1 MLYYGPGKL
10 RRPSQPA
17 KLMVNGHSLVQYSSL
32 GRDTLTEK
40 TVQQLL
46 SWLRDGTFKPGSK
59 LPSQNELVEQL
70 GISRTGVREALQVMS
85 ALNLVE
91 IRPGSG
97 CFVKKVATEYIIHT
111 DVLAI
116 LLEKESILKV
126 IEARKILEAGTAAL
140 AAERAEEADFWLI
153 EDALSLVAKAIE
165 RGETVAGL
173 TPEVHIAIAKA
184 THNPVL
190 AKLVASFTRL
200 MAKAGKLME
209 ATAHDLA
216 AFKQHEL
223 SSHRDLYDIVRAG
236 NPEKASQAMVEH
248 IEASQALIV
257 RGFHQAECINDQG

>member
-1 MLYYGPGKL
+1 MLNDRSTMQASG
-10 RRPSQPA
+10 S
-17 KLMVNGHSLVQYSSL
+17 GH
-32 GRDTLTEK
+32 DTLTEK

-46 SWLRDGTFKPGSK
+46 GWLREGTFKPGSK

-97 CFVKKVATEYIIHT
+97 CFVRKVATEYIVHA

-116 LLEKESILKV
+116 LLEKESILEV
-126 IEARKILEAGTAAL
+126 IEVRKILEAGTAAL
-140 AAERAEEADFWLI
+140 AAERAVEADFWVI
-153 EDALSLVAKAIE
+153 EDALSLIAKAIDRSE
-165 RGETVAGL
+165 SVAGL

-190 AKLVASFTRL
+190 AKLVTSFTGL

-209 ATAHDLA
+209 AMADDLA
-216 AFKQHEL
+216 TFKQHEL
-223 SSHRDLYDIVRAG
+223 STHRDLYDVVREG
-236 NPEKASQAMVEH
+236 DPQKAARAMVKH
-248 IEASQALIV
+248 IEGSQALIV
-257 RGFHQAECINDQG
+257 CGFNQAQLITSQTARP

>member
-1 MLYYGPGKL
+1 MLNDRSTTQTSG
-10 RRPSQPA
+10 
-17 KLMVNGHSLVQYSSL
+17 L
-32 GRDTLTEK
+32 GSDTLTEK
-40 TVQQLL
+40 TVQHLL
-46 SWLRDGTFKPGSK
+46 GWLRDGTFKPGSK

-97 CFVKKVATEYIIHT
+97 CFVKTVATEYIVHP

-116 LLEKESILKV
+116 LLEKESILEV
-126 IEARKILEAGTAAL
+126 IEVRKILEAGTAAL
-140 AAERAEEADFWLI
+140 AAERAVEADYWII
-153 EDALSLVAKAIE
+153 EDVLGLIAKAID
-165 RGETVAGL
+165 RGESVAGL

-190 AKLVASFTRL
+190 AKLVTSFTGL

-209 ATAHDLA
+209 ATALDLT
-216 AFKQHEL
+216 AFKRYEL
-223 SSHRDLYDIVRAG
+223 STHRDLYDVVRAG
-236 NPEKASQAMVEH
+236 DPQKASRAMLEH

-257 RGFHQAECINDQG
+257 RGFLQAQQITDQG